1 MPVCH
6 GRQPMYNTSRAVD
19 KKQPAVA
26 PPAHPE
32 LQITKASK
40 QAMLFSQ
47 VVPVEPRVV
56 HSVSSD
62 AQ

>member
-1 MPVCH
+1 
-6 GRQPMYNTSRAVD
+6 MYNTSRAVD

-26 PPAHPE
+26 PPGHPK

-47 VVPVEPRVV
+47 VVSVEPRVV